1 MSSFLILFI
10 FTREELFE
18 QILFIS
24 TRMME
29 AKNQRKQQR
38 IWNAISKEVPS
49 CKTIQNETNE
59 ISQYDLSANH
69 KIEPA
74 GIGRVAQIPRAHP
87 VMKTSRYL

>member
-49 CKTIQNETNE
+49 RKTIQNETNE

-74 GIGRVAQIPRAHP
+74 SIGRVTQIPRTHP
-87 VMKTSRYL
+87 VMKN